1 MTSSAAVDVGEGEGC
16 QLVGRKRSQ
25 VSYGVQIER
34 KLTSSVSKKSL
45 AFSER
50 VSNISNFMRD
60 TGVDEGR
67 KKIEEP

>member
-1 MTSSAAVDVGEGEGC
+1 MGEGEGC